1 MVASSSKWAL
11 SHLTQN
17 QARNVAKSGVVIL
30 GIYVAD
36 LAFRAARQPVMGETI
51 LGSSFAMGPGGKGSN
66 QTVAAAR
73 AGADVT
79 FITKLGKDDFGDRAL
94 VMYAAE
100 GVTVRAEQVSDN
112 STGAAYIFVQ
122 DGTGANAI
130 IVVPGAAGTISVAD
144 VERHSDDIRN
154 AAVFM
159 TQLEQPIAAALRG
172 LEIARAAGTTTIL
185 NTAPAAPLDDAIY
198 QLCDYVTPNESEA
211 SMLTGIEVVNIE
223 TARKAGDVLL
233 RKGVGT
239 ALITLGGIGSLLHSR
254 ERSLHIPVYAAGRV
268 VDTTGAGDAFNGGF
282 AAALARGETPE
293 VAARFGSATA
303 GISVTRLG
311 TAPSMPRRAE
321 TEDLLGLHK
330 V

>member
-1 MVASSSKWAL
+1 M
-11 SHLTQN
+11 
-17 QARNVAKSGVVIL
+17 AKSGVAIL

-36 LAFRAARQPVMGETI
+36 LAFRAARQPIMGETI

-94 VMYAAE
+94 AMYATE
-100 GVTVRAEQVSDN
+100 GVSVRAEQVADN

-122 DGTGANAI
+122 DDTGANAI
-130 IVVPGAAGTISVAD
+130 IVVAGAAGTISVDD
-144 VERHSDDIRN
+144 VEQNRDAIEN
-154 AAVFM
+154 AKVFM
-159 TQLEQPIAAALRG
+159 TQLEQPIPAAMRG
-172 LEIARAAGTTTIL
+172 LEIARAAGTITIL

-198 QLCDYVTPNESEA
+198 KLCDYVTPNESEA
-211 SMLTGIEVVNIE
+211 SMLTGVEVVDLE
-223 TARKAGDVLL
+223 TARKAADVLL
-233 RKGVGT
+233 AKGVGT
-239 ALITLGGIGSLLHSR
+239 VLITLGGNGSLLHRR
-254 ERSLHIPVYAAGRV
+254 EKSVHVPIFSAGKV

-282 AAALARGETPE
+282 AAALARGDSPE

-303 GISVTRLG
+303 GISVTRPG
-311 TAPSMPRRAE
+311 TAPSMPMREE
-321 TEDLLGLHK
+321 TEALLLK